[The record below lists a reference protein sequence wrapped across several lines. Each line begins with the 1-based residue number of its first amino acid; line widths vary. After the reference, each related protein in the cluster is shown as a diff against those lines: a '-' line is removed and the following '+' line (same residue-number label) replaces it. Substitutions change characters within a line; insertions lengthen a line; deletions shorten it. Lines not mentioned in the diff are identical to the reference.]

1 MTNDQKG
8 KAYLL
13 CANAFRRAG
22 SLGACRLI
30 AFIPIFD
37 RTTVG
42 RRVAIE
48 EARMA
53 IKLLLLLFVQHP
65 ARYATMDNI
74 DTAMGGKTSSNVGMA
89 NVGNNKRRRRRKE
102 ADVAMMG
109 EQRMD
114 CCGGWLVDTI
124 AADGGGDGEDRTFVF
139 ALELGSTGAAAAA
152 ALFFIASLTVE
163 VPPNEGAVMVGV
175 GVGKEYMMEWEVVDD
190 DVAVPSFEG

>member
-1 MTNDQKG
+1 MT
-8 KAYLL
+8 
-13 CANAFRRAG
+13 
-22 SLGACRLI
+22 
-30 AFIPIFD
+30 
-37 RTTVG
+37 
-42 RRVAIE
+42 
-48 EARMA
+48 

-89 NVGNNKRRRRRKE
+89 NVANNKRRQTRKE
-102 ADVAMMG
+102 AAVAMMG

-124 AADGGGDGEDRTFVF
+124 AADGGGDGDRTPVF
-139 ALELGSTGAAAAA
+139 AIELGSTAA
-152 ALFFIASLTVE
+152 ALFFIASLTVD

-175 GVGKEYMMEWEVVDD
+175 GVGVGKEYMMEWEVADD

>member
-1 MTNDQKG
+1 
-8 KAYLL
+8 
-13 CANAFRRAG
+13 
-22 SLGACRLI
+22 
-30 AFIPIFD
+30 
-37 RTTVG
+37 
-42 RRVAIE
+42 
-48 EARMA
+48 MA

-74 DTAMGGKTSSNVGMA
+74 DTAMGGMTSSNVGMA

-109 EQRMD
+109 EQRID

-124 AADGGGDGEDRTFVF
+124 AADGGGDGEDRTPVF
-139 ALELGSTGAAAAA
+139 AIELGSTAA
-152 ALFFIASLTVE
+152 ALFFIALLTVE

>member
-1 MTNDQKG
+1 MT
-8 KAYLL
+8 
-13 CANAFRRAG
+13 
-22 SLGACRLI
+22 
-30 AFIPIFD
+30 
-37 RTTVG
+37 
-42 RRVAIE
+42 
-48 EARMA
+48 

-89 NVGNNKRRRRRKE
+89 NVANNKRRQTRKE
-102 ADVAMMG
+102 AAVAMMG

-124 AADGGGDGEDRTFVF
+124 AADGGGDGEDRTSVF
-139 ALELGSTGAAAAA
+139 ALELGSTGAAAAAA

-163 VPPNEGAVMVGV
+163 VPPNDGAVMVGV
-175 GVGKEYMMEWEVVDD
+175 GVGKEYMMEWEVADD